1 MIKKR
6 VEMDDAEAIYNLGC
20 CYAKGGYSMPQDF
33 TKALDLWHRAGK
45 LGNAK
50 AYYSVGASYYHGR
63 GVERD
68 EKKARHFCRSL
79 QLLGD
84 GQVKASTT
92 LASLRGGQGI

>member
-68 EKKARHFCRSL
+68 AKKAKHFC
-79 QLLGD
+79 QLAAIG